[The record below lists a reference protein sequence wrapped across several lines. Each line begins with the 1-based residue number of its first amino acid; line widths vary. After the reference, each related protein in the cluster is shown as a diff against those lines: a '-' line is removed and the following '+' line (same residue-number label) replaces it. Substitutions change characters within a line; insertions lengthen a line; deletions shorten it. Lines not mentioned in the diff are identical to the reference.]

1 MSEPDWKAL
10 YAEHLAQIS
19 ADARAALGAC
29 DAAGLVIH
37 AGSQRLYH
45 ADDQEVPFRQV
56 PHFTRFAPL
65 EGAEHLLLLPREG
78 SPRLIQVVPEDFW
91 HEPPGPPPTW
101 VSDALELEV
110 VATPKIAR
118 ERAARGALGRDPE
131 RWAYVGNDLQ
141 TAAALGL
148 PASAVEPAALL
159 QRLDWDRGVK
169 TRYEVASIREACLRA
184 ALGHDAVREGVTR
197 GQSEHLL
204 HLAYLEASGQL
215 GRECPYETI
224 IAWDRHAATL
234 HYPHKQRQEPRPGRT
249 LLIDAGATC
258 HGYASDIT
266 RTYLRPGS
274 HPVFH
279 EALLGMVQL
288 QNTLVDTV
296 QPGLPYL
303 VLHEAAFRGV
313 TELLCV
319 LGVLKVGAEE
329 AFERRLAF
337 PFFPHGL
344 GHHLGLQVHD
354 VGGKLSGPTGPPSP
368 PPAEFPWLRTTRQL
382 EAGHVVTIE
391 PGLYFIPLLLNGYR
405 EGADAAAFDWEL
417 IDALIPSGGIR
428 IEDDV
433 LVTPEGVENLSR
445 AFLDT

>member
-1 MSEPDWKAL
+1 
-10 YAEHLAQIS
+10 
-19 ADARAALGAC
+19 
-29 DAAGLVIH
+29 
-37 AGSQRLYH
+37 
-45 ADDQEVPFRQV
+45 
-56 PHFTRFAPL
+56 
-65 EGAEHLLLLPREG
+65 
-78 SPRLIQVVPEDFW
+78 
-91 HEPPGPPPTW
+91 
-101 VSDALELEV
+101 
-110 VATPKIAR
+110 PK
-118 ERAARGALGRDPE
+118 
-131 RWAYVGNDLQ
+131 
-141 TAAALGL
+141 TAASLDL

-159 QRLDWDRGVK
+159 QRLDWDRGPK
-169 TRYEVASIREACLRA
+169 TPYEVESIRAACLKA

-234 HYPHKQRQEPRPGRT
+234 HYPHKQRQEPSPGRT

-319 LGVLKVGAEE
+319 LGILKVGAEE

-354 VGGKLSGPTGPPSP
+354 VGGKLSGPTGPPTP
-368 PPAEFPWLRTTRQL
+368 PPAEFPWLRTTRTL

-405 EGADAAAFDWEL
+405 EGKDSKAFNWDL
-417 IDALIPSGGIR
+417 VDALIPSGGIR

-433 LVTPEGVENLSR
+433 LVTPSGVENLSR